1 MLGIDAALA
10 SSSVASPQLQE
21 MYVEQNTNISEKL
34 ITKTK
39 SDRLFIKRISE
50 SELAI
55 ELGGGAPHIRR
66 AIYLCK

>member
-1 MLGIDAALA
+1 VLGIDAALA

-39 SDRLFIKRISE
+39 SYRLFIKRISE

-55 ELGGGAPHIRR
+55 ELRGGAPRICR
-66 AIYLCK
+66 ALYLCK